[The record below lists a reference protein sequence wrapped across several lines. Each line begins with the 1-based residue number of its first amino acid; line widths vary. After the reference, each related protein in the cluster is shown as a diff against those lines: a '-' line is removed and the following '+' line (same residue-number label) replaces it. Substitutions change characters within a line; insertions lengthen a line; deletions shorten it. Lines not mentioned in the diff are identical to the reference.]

1 MRINQ
6 EMILRKT
13 LYYIGPPGT
22 GKTYN
27 TAYYSVAIC
36 EDVSIDA
43 VEKQSYEEVLK
54 KI

>member
-1 MRINQ
+1 MVLL
-6 EMILRKT
+6 E
-13 LYYIGPPGT
+13 T

-54 KI
+54 KFNEF